1 MSRIS
6 VQIFSVQNFIKNN
19 SLDTYDPKIHIL
31 YINQKLCSESS
42 IDSPY
47 SEGLEIFNS
56 VHMFGL
62 GPEG

>member
-6 VQIFSVQNFIKNN
+6 VQIFSVQNFVKKYLLN
-19 SLDTYDPKIHIL
+19 TWDPKIHIL
-31 YINQKLCSESS
+31 YINQKLCSDSS

-56 VHMFGL
+56 VHRFGL
-62 GPEG
+62 GSEG